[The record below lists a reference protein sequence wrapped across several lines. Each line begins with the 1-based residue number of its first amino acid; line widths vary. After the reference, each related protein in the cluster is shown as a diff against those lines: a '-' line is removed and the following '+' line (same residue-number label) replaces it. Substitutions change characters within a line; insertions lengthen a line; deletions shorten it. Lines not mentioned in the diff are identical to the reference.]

1 MTPVAAPE
9 PASASRTVG
18 SRDPGRAHEPGA
30 AAEREPETPAAEAPG
45 FRPRWNRALAP
56 VAALAIGML
65 GYHARWVCDDA
76 LIFTRAVREILAGNG
91 PVSSPGE
98 RAEAS
103 TSTLWQWLLALFGF
117 VLRRSDTT
125 ALSWLLGLFLTC
137 AAVLFAVDAA
147 RRLHTRA
154 GRTESLLVPFGILI
168 PLGLRP
174 MWEYATSGLETGLN
188 MCWTAGSW
196 WLLVR
201 LRAGGSRRRALATA
215 AVIGLGPLVR
225 PEAAAVTVVFLLALW
240 LIRRPTIRGTFALAG
255 VAAAVP
261 TAYQIFRM
269 GYYGIVFPMPA
280 LTKGADGSLW
290 ERGWAYVTDFSG
302 PYLLWA
308 PLSAIVIGAGY
319 ALRGIHERRG
329 DTIVVLAPPAA
340 AAILFGY
347 VVKVGGDY
355 MHARMLVPI
364 LFLLLLPVA
373 VLPLSRAV
381 AAPALAL
388 AVWSAISGILL
399 RYSPSPTSMV
409 GDERAFYARF
419 TGSSHPTSARDFL
432 RTHPLTKAAV
442 QAELASGRRSLI
454 YYGPRLEGDI
464 ITVPLREDIPARVA
478 VIGVYLGT
486 AGALSP
492 ADVRL
497 VDYWGLVNP
506 IGARFE
512 LPVTKPGHS
521 KPLSNAW
528 LLAAYADPAAPVN
541 PAGNFARPEPVTP
554 EQVTAARHAL
564 GCGELAELAAS
575 TRAPMTAG
583 RFLDN
588 LEGSWRRT
596 HLTIPADP
604 FEAERRFCGRNTP

>member
-1 MTPVAAPE
+1 M
-9 PASASRTVG
+9 
-18 SRDPGRAHEPGA
+18 
-30 AAEREPETPAAEAPG
+30 
-45 FRPRWNRALAP
+45 L
-56 VAALAIGML
+56 IGVL
-65 GYHARWVCDDA
+65 GYHARWICDDA

-103 TSTLWQWLLALFGF
+103 TSTLWQWSLALFGF

-125 ALSWLLGLFLTC
+125 TISWMLGLSLTC
-137 AAVLFAVDAA
+137 AAVVFAVDGA
-147 RRLHTRA
+147 RRLHTAA
-154 GRTESLLVPFGILI
+154 GRAESLLIPFGILL
-168 PLGLRP
+168 PLALRP

-201 LRAGGSRRRALATA
+201 LRRARSRRAVLAA
-215 AVIGLGPLVR
+215 AAIVGLGPLVR
-225 PEAAAVTVVFLLALW
+225 PEAAAVSAVFLVALW
-240 LIRRPTIRGTFALAG
+240 LVVRPTVRGTLVVAG

-261 TAYQIFRM
+261 VAYQIFRM

-290 ERGWAYVTDFSG
+290 DRGWAYVTDFAE
-302 PYLLWA
+302 PYRLWW
-308 PLSAIVIGAGY
+308 PLIVLVLGAGY
-319 ALRGIHERRG
+319 ALRGRRG
-329 DTIVVLAPPAA
+329 RREDTVLVLAPVLAA
-340 AAILFGY
+340 TILFGY

-364 LFLLLLPVA
+364 LFLFLVPVA
-373 VLPLSRAV
+373 VVPLTRALVLPAV
-381 AAPALAL
+381 ALV
-388 AVWSAISGILL
+388 VWSVVCGIFL
-399 RYSPSPTSMV
+399 RYSPVTGSTV
-409 GDERAFYARF
+409 GDERAYYVRF

-432 RTHPLTKAAV
+432 RTHPLTRAAV
-442 QAELASGRRSLI
+442 EAEVASGRRSLI

-464 ITVPLREDIPARVA
+464 ITVPLRKDIPARVA

-497 VDYWGLVNP
+497 VDYWGLVDP

-541 PAGNFARPEPVTP
+541 ASGNFARPEPVTP

-564 GCGELAELAAS
+564 GCGDLVELGAS
-575 TRAPMTAG
+575 TRAPMSVG

-588 LEGSWRRT
+588 MKGSWRRT
-596 HLTIPADP
+596 HITIPADP
-604 FEAERRFCGRNTP
+604 FEAERKFCGRNTP